1 VPDSLIDL
9 AGLQVGAEDFLGT
22 VLETIA
28 QPIWVVDPDGVIRF
42 ANPAAIAALGYD
54 SADELFGRRSHET
67 IHHSHPDGTPYP
79 AADCPMLLPRATGET
94 VTSDLDWFFRRDG
107 SMFPVSYISVPL
119 DMRDGRG
126 AVVAFTD
133 IEDRLRAE
141 RDLRERDERLA
152 AQQASL
158 RRVATL
164 VAGGAASAEVVAAVA
179 REVASLLELQVVWIA
194 RYEPDGTVTVIGAWS
209 DRRQPF
215 EAGARWPLDGPT
227 ILTQVKQTGRPVRR
241 DDYGDLP
248 GAIADAARANGIRSG
263 AGAPII
269 VDGQVWGV
277 MATWGWDGEPLP
289 DHIEARLAEFT
300 ALIAAAFSNTASRD
314 DVARLA
320 DEQAALRRVATLVAR
335 QSSPTEVFRAVA
347 EEVAQLLG
355 TGAVGM
361 LRFEPDGTATLV
373 AQSATPWDPPPLG
386 TRFTLDGENVV
397 ASVLRTGRAN
407 RLDDWANASG
417 AVAAMA
423 RSLGIRSSVASPIVV
438 EGRLWGTMVAVTAQ
452 VEPLPA
458 DTESRIGEFTELV
471 ATAISNAEAW
481 GQVSQLAEEQA
492 ALRRVATRVA
502 EGVPSGET
510 FEAVI
515 TEIGRQLPVDAA
527 TLGRYENDGALVTP
541 IGFWNRS
548 GEDLVPIGA
557 RYPVERGSL
566 SQLVLE
572 SGGPARVDDFAD
584 APGSL
589 AELARRVGWRSTVG
603 APVIVE
609 GRVWGLVGVASTTDR
624 ALPADTEERLA
635 AFAELLG
642 TAIANAQSREDLTRL
657 AEEQAALRRVA
668 TLVAR
673 GVPPAD
679 VFEAIARGAGRLL
692 GVDAMHMGRYDTGG
706 AISVAGWSRAGDH
719 LPVGTRVKLDG
730 TNVASLVLQSGRPER
745 IDGYSAAT
753 GTTTERLRHG
763 MRVYSSV
770 AVPLVV
776 DGRLW
781 GLMIASSKRSEPLP
795 AHTESRLLGF
805 TELAEMAIS
814 KTEARTELAASR
826 ARLVAAADEE
836 RRRVVRDLHDG
847 AQQRLVHTVITM
859 KLARRAL
866 DGGDDVGPFLVEALD
881 QAERANVE
889 LRELAHGI
897 LPAVLAR
904 GGLRAGVTRTRARAP
919 ERGRPATAD
928 ASRPAGR
935 RWPRARR
942 CRSTSASPSA
952 AFPPLSKP
960 PPTSSSPRRS
970 PTSRNTPAPSAPR

>member
-1 VPDSLIDL
+1 
-9 AGLQVGAEDFLGT
+9 
-22 VLETIA
+22 
-28 QPIWVVDPDGVIRF
+28 
-42 ANPAAIAALGYD
+42 
-54 SADELFGRRSHET
+54 
-67 IHHSHPDGTPYP
+67 
-79 AADCPMLLPRATGET
+79 
-94 VTSDLDWFFRRDG
+94 
-107 SMFPVSYISVPL
+107 MFPVSYISVPL

-347 EEVAQLLG
+347 EEVARLLG

-502 EGVPSGET
+502 
-510 FEAVI
+510 
-515 TEIGRQLPVDAA
+515 
-527 TLGRYENDGALVTP
+527 
-541 IGFWNRS
+541 
-548 GEDLVPIGA
+548 
-557 RYPVERGSL
+557 
-566 SQLVLE
+566 
-572 SGGPARVDDFAD
+572 
-584 APGSL
+584 
-589 AELARRVGWRSTVG
+589 
-603 APVIVE
+603 
-609 GRVWGLVGVASTTDR
+609 
-624 ALPADTEERLA
+624 
-635 AFAELLG
+635 
-642 TAIANAQSREDLTRL
+642 
-657 AEEQAALRRVA
+657 
-668 TLVAR
+668 
-673 GVPPAD
+673 
-679 VFEAIARGAGRLL
+679 
-692 GVDAMHMGRYDTGG
+692 
-706 AISVAGWSRAGDH
+706 
-719 LPVGTRVKLDG
+719 
-730 TNVASLVLQSGRPER
+730 
-745 IDGYSAAT
+745 
-753 GTTTERLRHG
+753 
-763 MRVYSSV
+763 
-770 AVPLVV
+770 
-776 DGRLW
+776 
-781 GLMIASSKRSEPLP
+781 
-795 AHTESRLLGF
+795 
-805 TELAEMAIS
+805 
-814 KTEARTELAASR
+814 
-826 ARLVAAADEE
+826 
-836 RRRVVRDLHDG
+836 
-847 AQQRLVHTVITM
+847 
-859 KLARRAL
+859 
-866 DGGDDVGPFLVEALD
+866 
-881 QAERANVE
+881 
-889 LRELAHGI
+889 
-897 LPAVLAR
+897 
-904 GGLRAGVTRTRARAP
+904 
-919 ERGRPATAD
+919 
-928 ASRPAGR
+928 
-935 RWPRARR
+935 
-942 CRSTSASPSA
+942 
-952 AFPPLSKP
+952 
-960 PPTSSSPRRS
+960 
-970 PTSRNTPAPSAPR
+970 